1 MNSEKE
7 KTTALIPS
15 VGADGEQSNEL
26 NSLNSIPD
34 CIKEINEEDEISH
47 GNSIYF
53 MSKKC

>member
-1 MNSEKE
+1 MDFEKE
-7 KTTALIPS
+7 KTTAPVPS